1 MIIVSKIKNEYHM
14 NIKSGQNF
22 YSYIK
27 YYIHFSRTQIKCSY
41 IDLFNIILFNI
52 KKFNNYVII

>member
-1 MIIVSKIKNEYHM
+1 M

-27 YYIHFSRTQIKCSY
+27 YYIHFSRTQIKFSY